1 MNWLELILNQSKDIL
16 IKSSMRI
23 RIYRELV
30 SISILFICFNSI
42 TAQDSI
48 PEQSP
53 IDSTAIDTVVIRRT
67 LVKIKYIPRGVNLT
81 NPVIS
86 FNKTKPLLKEFSKFR
101 VPSFWTKINRLGI
114 NLSEVAFV
122 NWNAG
127 GENSVSAL
135 GNVRFERNYKF
146 RYIKWDNY
154 LQMRYGLNAQEERKL
169 RKTDDAIKI
178 SSTFGYRRDTISNW
192 YYSVK
197 ANFNT
202 QFSNGYKYPDRTTPV
217 SRFMAPGYLFLG
229 AGTSYISE
237 NQKFNLYISPL
248 TQKATFVLDEEL
260 ANRGAF
266 GVKKAILD
274 LNGNILKPGE
284 NSLIELG
291 FLITNAW
298 ETNLGKNIGMRND
311 LSLYTDYLSSFGN
324 IDVDWELN
332 IDLKVNKFISTNIG
346 THLIYDDD
354 VLFDRQVDDN
364 GVVIDPGIPRIQFKQ
379 ILGVG
384 ITYDF

>member
-1 MNWLELILNQSKDIL
+1 
-16 IKSSMRI
+16 MRI

-30 SISILFICFNSI
+30 SISILFICLNSI
-42 TAQDSI
+42 QAQDSI
-48 PEQSP
+48 PVQSP
-53 IDSTAIDTVVIRRT
+53 IDSTVIDTVVIRRT

-114 NLSEVAFV
+114 NMSEVAFV

-127 GENSVSAL
+127 GDNSVSAL
-135 GNVRFERNYKF
+135 GNVRIERNYKF

-154 LQMRYGLNAQEERKL
+154 LQMRYGLNAQEGRKL

-202 QFSNGYKYPDRTTPV
+202 QFSNGYKYPDRSVPI
-217 SRFMAPGYLFLG
+217 SRFMAPGYFFLG

-248 TQKATFVLDEEL
+248 TQKATFVLDQKL
-260 ANRGAF
+260 ANNGAF

-274 LNGNILKPGE
+274 VNGNVIQPGE
-284 NSLIELG
+284 NQFIELG
-291 FLITNAW
+291 FLITNTW
-298 ETNLGKNIGMRND
+298 ETDIGKNIGMRND

-324 IDVDWELN
+324 IDIDWELN
-332 IDLKVNKFISTNIG
+332 LNLKVNKFITTNIG

-354 VLFDRQVDDN
+354 ILFDRQVDEN
-364 GVVIDPGIPRIQFKQ
+364 GIVTDPGVPRIQFKQ

-384 ITYDF
+384 ITYEF

>member
-1 MNWLELILNQSKDIL
+1 
-16 IKSSMRI
+16 MRI
-23 RIYRELV
+23 RIYRELI
-30 SISILFICFNSI
+30 SISILFFCYNSI

-48 PEQSP
+48 PEPSP
-53 IDSTAIDTVVIRRT
+53 IDSTVIDTIVIRRT

-86 FNKTKPLLKEFSKFR
+86 FNKTKPLLKGFSKFR

-114 NLSEVAFV
+114 NFSEVAFV

-202 QFSNGYKYPDRTTPV
+202 QFSNGYKYPDRATPV

-274 LNGNILKPGE
+274 PNGNILKPGE

-291 FLITNAW
+291 FLITNTW
-298 ETNLGKNIGMRND
+298 ETVIGKNISMRND
-311 LSLYTDYLSSFGN
+311 LSLYTDYLTSFGN

-346 THLIYDDD
+346 TYLIYDDD

-364 GVVIDPGIPRIQFKQ
+364 GIVTDPGVPRIQFKQ